1 MKSKYD
7 ILIVGGGPAGALAAK
22 TAAEAG
28 NSVCLIEKRPAIG
41 TPVRCAE
48 GIGKELLKEFIRPDP
63 RWISAEIERARLI
76 APNGTT
82 ISLEQDRAGNEVGYV
97 LDRKI
102 FDRELVWQAAEA
114 GADVVVKTRATAP
127 IIEDGAVRGAK
138 VLSVGVPADIRADV
152 VIAADGTEAQFARRS
167 GLDTTVPLREMM
179 SCAQYLMTDI
189 DIDAGSTDFYLG
201 NEIAPE
207 GYLWVFPKGER
218 TANVG
223 IGISGRKNRDGMRA
237 KDYLDRFIA
246 KNFPDGKTI
255 ECIAGGVPVCRPL
268 PCTVGDGLMVVGDA
282 ARVVDPITG
291 GGIGNAM
298 FTGRL
303 AARVA
308 SECISA
314 GDCSKTALMPY
325 DAGWRASRMGAGIER
340 NYKVKEYFVTLDD
353 RKLNTLADSIA
364 NISLKEFSVSALIK
378 ELVRRN
384 PRMLLELK
392 SLKDALS

>member
-1 MKSKYD
+1 MKSNYD
-7 ILIVGGGPAGALAAK
+7 ILVIGGGPAGALAAK

-48 GIGKELLKEFIRPDP
+48 GIGKELLKEYIKPDP
-63 RWISAEIERARLI
+63 RWISADIERARI
-76 APNGTT
+76 ISPNGTA
-82 ISLEQDRAGNEVGYV
+82 IKLDQDRAGNEVGYV

-102 FDRELVWQAAEA
+102 FDRELIWQAAEA
-114 GADVVVKTRATAP
+114 GADVIVKTRATAP
-127 IIEDGAVRGAK
+127 IMENGAVRGAK
-138 VLSVGVPADIRADV
+138 VLSAGMPADIRAEV
-152 VIAADGTEAQFARRS
+152 VIAADGTEAQFARRA
-167 GLDTTVPLREMM
+167 GLDTVVPLREMM

-207 GYLWVFPKGER
+207 GYLWVFPKGDR

-223 IGISGRKNRDGMRA
+223 IGITGRKSRDGSRA
-237 KDYLDRFIA
+237 KDYLDRFVA
-246 KNFPDGKTI
+246 KNFPNGKTI
-255 ECIAGGVPVCRPL
+255 EAIAGGVPVCRPL
-268 PCTVGDGLMVVGDA
+268 ACTVADGLMVAGDA

-303 AARVA
+303 AAQVA
-308 SECISA
+308 STCIET
-314 GDCSKTALMPY
+314 GNCSKEALMPY
-325 DAGWRASRMGAGIER
+325 DMGWRASKMGAGIER

-353 RKLNTLADSIA
+353 AKLNTLAESIA
-364 NISLKEFSVSALIK
+364 SISLKEFSVLALIK
-378 ELVRRN
+378 ELIKRN
-384 PRMLLELK
+384 PKMLLELK
-392 SLKDALS
+392 ALKNTLS

>member
-7 ILIVGGGPAGALAAK
+7 ILVIGGGPAGALAAK
-22 TAAEAG
+22 TAAKAG

-48 GIGKELLKEFIRPDP
+48 GIGKDLLKEYVKPDP
-63 RWISAEIERARLI
+63 RWISADIERARII

-82 ISLEQDRAGNEVGYV
+82 ISLEQDKAGNEVGYV

-114 GADVVVKTRATAP
+114 GADVIVKTRATAP
-127 IIEDGAVRGAK
+127 IMENGAVRGAN
-138 VLSVGVPADIRADV
+138 VISIGTPAEIRAEV
-152 VIAADGTEAQFARRS
+152 VIAADGVEARFARRA

-201 NEIAPE
+201 NAIAPE
-207 GYLWVFPKGER
+207 GYLWIFPKGER

-223 IGISGRKNRDGMRA
+223 IGVSGRRSRDGSRA
-237 KDYLDRFIA
+237 KDYLDRFVA
-246 KNFPDGKTI
+246 KNFPDGKMI
-255 ECIAGGVPVCRPL
+255 EAIVGGVPVCRPL
-268 PCTVGDGLMVVGDA
+268 ECTVADGLMVVGDA

-291 GGIGNAM
+291 GGIGNAL

-303 AARVA
+303 AGQVA
-308 SECISA
+308 
-314 GDCSKTALMPY
+314 
-325 DAGWRASRMGAGIER
+325 
-340 NYKVKEYFVTLDD
+340 
-353 RKLNTLADSIA
+353 
-364 NISLKEFSVSALIK
+364 
-378 ELVRRN
+378 
-384 PRMLLELK
+384 
-392 SLKDALS
+392 

>member
-7 ILIVGGGPAGALAAK
+7 ILVIGGGPAGALAAK
-22 TAAEAG
+22 TAAKAG

-48 GIGKELLKEFIRPDP
+48 GIGKDLLKEYVKPDP
-63 RWISAEIERARLI
+63 RWISADIERARII

-82 ISLEQDRAGNEVGYV
+82 ISLEQDKAGNEVGYV

-114 GADVVVKTRATAP
+114 GADVFVKTRATAP
-127 IIEDGAVRGAK
+127 IMENGAVRGAN
-138 VLSVGVPADIRADV
+138 VISIGTPAEIRAEV
-152 VIAADGTEAQFARRS
+152 VIAADGVEARFARRA

-201 NEIAPE
+201 NAIAPE
-207 GYLWVFPKGER
+207 GYLWIFPKGER

-223 IGISGRKNRDGMRA
+223 IGISGRRSRDGSRA
-237 KDYLDRFIA
+237 KDYLDRFVA
-246 KNFPDGKTI
+246 KNFPDGKMI
-255 ECIAGGVPVCRPL
+255 EAIVGGVPVCRPL
-268 PCTVGDGLMVVGDA
+268 ECTVADGLMVVGDA

-291 GGIGNAM
+291 GGIGNAL

-303 AARVA
+303 AGQVA
-308 SECISA
+308 SDCIAA
-314 GDCSKTALMPY
+314 GDCSKEALMAY
-325 DAGWRASRMGAGIER
+325 DTGWRTSKMGASIER
-340 NYKVKEYFVTLDD
+340 NYKIKEYFVTLDD
-353 RKLNTLADSIA
+353 AKLNTLADSIA
-364 NISLKEFSVSALIK
+364 SASLKEFSVRVIIK
-378 ELVRRN
+378 ELIKRN
-384 PRMLLELK
+384 PKMILELK
-392 SLKDALS
+392 ALRDALS

>member
-7 ILIVGGGPAGALAAK
+7 ILVIGGGPAGALAAK

-48 GIGKELLKEFIRPDP
+48 GIGKELLKEFVKPDP
-63 RWISAEIERARLI
+63 RWISADIERARLI

-82 ISLEQDRAGNEVGYV
+82 IALEQDRAGNEGGYV
-97 LDRKI
+97 LDRKV

-114 GADVVVKTRATAP
+114 GADVAVKTRATAP
-127 IIEDGAVRGAK
+127 IMENGAVRGAN
-138 VLSVGVPADIRADV
+138 VISIGRPAEIRAEV
-152 VIAADGTEAQFARRS
+152 VIAADGTEAQFARRA
-167 GLDTTVPLREMM
+167 GLDTVVPLREMM

-201 NEIAPE
+201 NEVAPE

-223 IGISGRKNRDGMRA
+223 IGISGRKSRDGSRA

-246 KNFPDGKTI
+246 KNFPNGKTI
-255 ECIAGGVPVCRPL
+255 EAIVGGVPVCRPL
-268 PCTVGDGLMVVGDA
+268 ACTVADGLIVAGDA
-282 ARVVDPITG
+282 ARVVDPLTG

-298 FTGRL
+298 YTGRL
-303 AARVA
+303 AGEVA
-308 SECISA
+308 TECIEA
-314 GDCSKTALMPY
+314 GNCSKDALMRY
-325 DAGWRASRMGAGIER
+325 DREWRASKMGATIER

-353 RKLNTLADSIA
+353 AKLNTLADSIA

-378 ELVRRN
+378 ELIKRN
-384 PRMLLELK
+384 PKMLFELK
-392 SLKDALS
+392 ALKDALA

>member
-7 ILIVGGGPAGALAAK
+7 ILVIGGGPAGALAAK

-48 GIGKELLKEFIRPDP
+48 GIGKDLLKEYVKPDP
-63 RWISAEIERARLI
+63 CWISADIERARII

-82 ISLEQDRAGNEVGYV
+82 ISLEQDKAGNEVGYV

-114 GADVVVKTRATAP
+114 GADVFVKTRATAP
-127 IIEDGAVRGAK
+127 IMENGAVRGAN
-138 VLSVGVPADIRADV
+138 VISIGTPVEIRADV
-152 VIAADGTEAQFARRS
+152 VIAADGVEARFARRA
-167 GLDTTVPLREMM
+167 GLETTVPLREMM

-201 NEIAPE
+201 NAIAPE
-207 GYLWVFPKGER
+207 GYLWIFPKGER

-223 IGISGRKNRDGMRA
+223 IGISGRRSRDGSRA
-237 KDYLDRFIA
+237 KDYLDRFVA
-246 KNFPDGKTI
+246 KNFPDGKMI
-255 ECIAGGVPVCRPL
+255 EAIVGGVPVCRPL
-268 PCTVGDGLMVVGDA
+268 ECTVADGLMVVGDA

-291 GGIGNAM
+291 GGIGNAL

-303 AARVA
+303 AGQVA
-308 SECISA
+308 SDCIAA
-314 GDCSKTALMPY
+314 GDCSKEALMAY
-325 DAGWRASRMGAGIER
+325 DTGWRTSKMGASIER
-340 NYKVKEYFVTLDD
+340 NYKIKEYFVTLDD
-353 RKLNTLADSIA
+353 AKLNTLADSIA
-364 NISLKEFSVSALIK
+364 SASLKEFSVRAIIK
-378 ELVRRN
+378 ELIKRN
-384 PRMLLELK
+384 PKMILELK
-392 SLKDALS
+392 ALRDALS

>member
-7 ILIVGGGPAGALAAK
+7 ILVIGGGPAGALAAK
-22 TAAEAG
+22 TAAKAG

-48 GIGKELLKEFIRPDP
+48 GIGKDLLKEYVKPDP
-63 RWISAEIERARLI
+63 RWISADIERARII

-82 ISLEQDRAGNEVGYV
+82 ISLEQDKAGNEVGYV

-114 GADVVVKTRATAP
+114 GADVFVKTRATAP
-127 IIEDGAVRGAK
+127 IMENGAVRGAN
-138 VLSVGVPADIRADV
+138 VISIGTPAEIRAEV
-152 VIAADGTEAQFARRS
+152 VIAADGVEARFARRA

-201 NEIAPE
+201 NAIAPE
-207 GYLWVFPKGER
+207 GYLWIFPKGER

-223 IGISGRKNRDGMRA
+223 IGISGRRSRDGSRA
-237 KDYLDRFIA
+237 KDYLDRFVA
-246 KNFPDGKTI
+246 KNFPDGKMI
-255 ECIAGGVPVCRPL
+255 EAIVGGVPVCRPL
-268 PCTVGDGLMVVGDA
+268 ECTVADGLMVVGDA

-291 GGIGNAM
+291 GGIGNAL

-303 AARVA
+303 AGQVA
-308 SECISA
+308 SDCIAA
-314 GDCSKTALMPY
+314 GDCSKEALMAY
-325 DAGWRASRMGAGIER
+325 DTGWRTSKMGASIER
-340 NYKVKEYFVTLDD
+340 NYKIKEYFVTLDD
-353 RKLNTLADSIA
+353 AKLNTLADSIA
-364 NISLKEFSVSALIK
+364 SASLKEFSVRAIIK
-378 ELVRRN
+378 ELIKRN
-384 PRMLLELK
+384 PKMILELK
-392 SLKDALS
+392 ALRDALS